1 MPPPRVKFQPTPEVY
16 TSFQPQLT
24 PKQKQELF
32 TTDAEYRSA
41 KAKAAFHNYNCPY
54 GSVVDHDQCPY
65 FTNVCY
71 HNESNTCMNI
81 YDHTNQNPFPVASF
95 SSRPLN
101 RKQTLDR
108 QQFRQRMLRWEQARK
123 VRQKKQKEASVS
135 KLFYT
140 KWNADNRNLNQK

>member
-1 MPPPRVKFQPTPEVY
+1 MPPRVKFQPAPEVY
-16 TSFQPQLT
+16 TSFQSQLT

-41 KAKAAFHNYNCPY
+41 KANAAFHNYNCPY

-81 YDHTNQNPFPVASF
+81 YDHQNPFPVASF

-101 RKQTLDR
+101 RKQTIDR

-123 VRQKKQKEASVS
+123 VRQKKQKKDRERY
-135 KLFYT
+135 LFYT
-140 KWNADNRNLNQK
+140 KWYIDGKSKIKF